1 MPSRGI
7 KTWATGDVL
16 QAADVNEYLAEQVIM
31 VFDDSSDRDSDLAA
45 GPTATEG
52 MTAYLKDVN
61 QVTYYDGSAWVRM
74 GTYAEVQAVESRVP
88 RMLIYMEV
96 Y

>member
-16 QAADVNEYLAEQVIM
+16 QATDVNEYLAEQVVM

-45 GPTATEG
+45 GPGATEG
-52 MTAYLKDVN
+52 MAAYLKDVN
-61 QVTYYDGSAWVRM
+61 QITYYDGSAWVRL

>member
-1 MPSRGI
+1 MPNRGI
-7 KTWATGDVL
+7 KNWATGDIL
-16 QAADVNEYLAEQVIM
+16 QAADVNEYLMEQVVM
-31 VFDDSSDRDSDLAA
+31 VFDDSSDRDSDIAA
-45 GPTATEG
+45 GPGATEC
-52 MTAYLKDVN
+52 MASYLKDVN
-61 QVTYYDGSAWVRM
+61 YVTYYDGSAWVRM

>member
-1 MPSRGI
+1 MPNRGL
-7 KTWATGDVL
+7 KTWNTGDIL
-16 QAADVNEYLAEQVIM
+16 QATDVNEYLMQQAVM
-31 VFDDSSDRDSDLAA
+31 VFDDASDRDSVIA
-45 GPTATEG
+45 GGPGATEG
-52 MTAYLKDVN
+52 MTAYLEDVN
-61 QVTYYDGSAWVRM
+61 QITVYDGSAWVRM

>member
-7 KTWATGDVL
+7 KTWTTGDVL
-16 QAADVNEYLAEQVIM
+16 QAADVNEYLAEQAVM

-45 GPTATEG
+45 GPGATEG
-52 MTAYLKDVN
+52 MTVYLKDVN
-61 QVTYYDGSAWVRM
+61 QITYYDGSTWVRM

>member
-1 MPSRGI
+1 
-7 KTWATGDVL
+7 
-16 QAADVNEYLAEQVIM
+16 M

-61 QVTYYDGSAWVRM
+61 QITYYDGSAWVRL